1 LLYTFQVRNI
11 LSKNKYTQLTSLMM
25 RAGRVY
31 QSSIFLMV
39 VILLA
44 SCAQPASDAQP
55 GVVYREETVA
65 LPTGASTPEPTPVS
79 TRVLPSE
86 VLTPS
91 PTPSITPIPDEVRAL
106 VVEVTDGDTITVV
119 MEGDPPG
126 LNYEVRYLGVD
137 APPNTASVSWGVVAF
152 EVNRKL
158 TNGKVVRLERDQSD
172 VDEEGRLLR
181 YVYLNDELLSI
192 TLVEQGLA
200 RANITEPDTRF
211 RAEILD
217 AEKRAK
223 AGQVGLWGKPP
234 TPTPRVL
241 TSPTTGI
248 TVTTILTATVV
259 TTGTTEPETTTTIEA
274 ETTAT
279 IEPEATP
286 EETPA
291 GTPSPTP
298 TESAPPGQG
307 TGDEAQDNPETPEAT
322 IEPTSTGDSEN
333 GDLQGPP

>member
-1 LLYTFQVRNI
+1 MSFLRYLISKLYKFW
-11 LSKNKYTQLTSLMM
+11 
-25 RAGRVY
+25 AG

-39 VILLA
+39 VILFA

-65 LPTGASTPEPTPVS
+65 LPTGAPTPEPTPVS
-79 TRVLPSE
+79 TRVLSAK

-126 LNYEVRYLGVD
+126 LNYEVRYLGID

-158 TNGKVVRLERDQSD
+158 TNGNVVRLERDQSD

-181 YVYLNDELLSI
+181 YVYLGDELLNI

-211 RAEILD
+211 QAEILA
-217 AEKRAK
+217 AEKQAK
-223 AGQVGLWGKPP
+223 ASQLGLWGKPP
-234 TPTPRVL
+234 TPTPRVVA
-241 TSPTTGI
+241 SPTTGI
-248 TVTTILTATVV
+248 ITVTTTLTATVV
-259 TTGTTEPETTTTIEA
+259 TTGTTEPEATTTVEV

-298 TESAPPGQG
+298 TEAATPSQG
-307 TGDEAQDNPETPEAT
+307 AGDEVQDNPETPEAT
-322 IEPTSTGDSEN
+322 IEPTSTGDSQS
-333 GDLQGPP
+333 GDLQGPQ